1 MDISAIKNAKGG
13 RFGQN
18 HKFMYFCLYGGL
30 MLMCAGC
37 INMCLHACMQ
47 AHACVMAYFD

>member
-1 MDISAIKNAKGG
+1 
-13 RFGQN
+13 
-18 HKFMYFCLYGGL
+18 

-47 AHACVMAYFD
+47 VYACAMAYFDLALNMFIFVSKKHRTMKFVLVG